1 MDVIVTKIVISV
13 DHNVLSIELAFNILQ
28 RKVFADNKLNVFIL
42 TLDVDEVKEATEHIK
57 NCCFSN
63 LNGTYT
69 YT

>member
-1 MDVIVTKIVISV
+1 MDVTVTKVVISV

-28 RKVFADNKLNVFIL
+28 RKVFADNKLNIFIL
-42 TLDVDEVKEATEHIK
+42 TLDVDEVKETAEHIT

-69 YT
+69 